1 MNKFGDLLNGIPLAG
16 MIISG
21 FLAGTLYG
29 SKFDGEEW
37 ETLAA
42 GFLGLTGGAC
52 ALFAAKAQIT
62 AQRRQREDDIQ
73 REAALANTRYY
84 LLGKEVGELCELFA
98 RSTSERLS
106 SQPIEIKELQ
116 TMHDALIATEIPK
129 APLTCSEEITSTY
142 VSLTFLRSRL
152 LIFFTSMTRE
162 LETSPE
168 GIGMSVAPDKEEN
181 PTGLLST
188 LDDMMHLGRFL
199 KESCEEQLKR

>member
-1 MNKFGDLLNGIPLAG
+1 MNKFEDLLNGIPLTG

-29 SKFDGEEW
+29 SNFSGEEW

-52 ALFAAKAQIT
+52 ALFAAKAQIS
-62 AQRRQREDDIQ
+62 AQKRQREDDIQ
-73 REAALANTRYY
+73 REAELANTRYY
-84 LLGKEVGELCELFA
+84 ILGKEIGELCELFA

-106 SQPIEIKELQ
+106 NEPIEIKELR

-162 LETSPE
+162 LEASPE
-168 GIGMSVAPDKEEN
+168 VRGISIIPDKDEN
-181 PTGLLST
+181 PTGPLST
-188 LDDMMHLGRFL
+188 LDDMKYLGSFF
-199 KESCEEQLKR
+199 KESCEKELNR